1 MGYKALLFILI
12 ISLLSISCS
21 AINYSNQPNNSDRD
35 YSTFNRLG
43 AKHSSKIILLDDE
56 IFATNFVRAEG
67 DSLHYYFSSDTLS
80 VPLSSVEKVMI
91 KRWAVG
97 IVSGLVAGTVVML
110 ISGYA
115 ITQLNGGDFGA
126 SLLGAGSGLLL
137 GLTTLI
143 LGIIYGG
150 NSEYIFNKKTN
161 HEQIKYYK
169 EYHKRKDSLNSNVNS
184 NINNIP

>member
-21 AINYSNQPNNSDRD
+21 AINYSNQPNNSERD

-80 VPLSSVEKVMI
+80 VPLSSVEKVII
-91 KRWAVG
+91 KKWAVG

-110 ISGYA
+110 ASSYVLSRSLDGDMGVA
-115 ITQLNGGDFGA
+115 ILAQ
-126 SLLGAGSGLLL
+126 GSSLLL
-137 GLTTLI
+137 GLSALI
-143 LGIIYGG
+143 FGIFYGD
-150 NSEYIFNKKTN
+150 NSEYIFNKKN
-161 HEQIKYYK
+161 HEQIEYYK

-184 NINNIP
+184 NINNMP